1 MAPSRRSGWAL
12 TSARR
17 VVPSA
22 TAISSVIAEA
32 VSPRSARYDGSCSAG
47 SGVPSTSQMR
57 RRMMRSAGCS
67 PAGMS
72 PRRLRPWPFVYS
84 RAPSAP
90 MMKMPSLIRS
100 TRVRS
105 SAACSVASRSSWRA
119 PVTSWKTETLP
130 VSRPSASRSG
140 TVLTR
145 KMAGRPSS
153 SSVSSAPITAS
164 PCASARR
171 IGCSA
176 GANRPPSGVRAG
188 SRSRRSLTG
197 WPTSRA
203 AQDEVPVGDQPVG
216 EEGQRHRAAVGDV
229 DGDVGEALARP
240 EQRHRRRAVLRSR
253 EEDGRAD
260 GGDQHLIERAA
271 EHADELTEKSE
282 DHVPRFVEDEVDQVQ
297 EVQDRARRHRDAV
310 GEDEDREETER
321 HEPDEPTDDFSGHGT
336 PFIRRYDTRDVSAT
350 RAGSSTAR
358 NPAIPRGRRLGIALA
373 SSARAVAKQI
383 LVVDD
388 QPYLR
393 DVEVLI
399 LKGAGYAATA
409 LGTASDAL
417 ARLADIRPDLILL
430 DLSMPGMSGRQ
441 FIKRL
446 RAHDEWQGLPVIL
459 SSGFLAED
467 ADAALEPGVELL
479 PKPFSDT
486 ALLNRVR
493 LLIGPA

>member
-1 MAPSRRSGWAL
+1 M
-12 TSARR
+12 
-17 VVPSA
+17 
-22 TAISSVIAEA
+22 
-32 VSPRSARYDGSCSAG
+32 
-47 SGVPSTSQMR
+47 
-57 RRMMRSAGCS
+57 
-67 PAGMS
+67 
-72 PRRLRPWPFVYS
+72 
-84 RAPSAP
+84 
-90 MMKMPSLIRS
+90 
-100 TRVRS
+100 
-105 SAACSVASRSSWRA
+105 
-119 PVTSWKTETLP
+119 
-130 VSRPSASRSG
+130 
-140 TVLTR
+140 
-145 KMAGRPSS
+145 
-153 SSVSSAPITAS
+153 
-164 PCASARR
+164 
-171 IGCSA
+171 
-176 GANRPPSGVRAG
+176 
-188 SRSRRSLTG
+188 
-197 WPTSRA
+197 
-203 AQDEVPVGDQPVG
+203 DQPVG

-253 EEDGRAD
+253 EENGRAD

-282 DHVPRFVEDEVDQVQ
+282 DHVPGFVEDEVDQVQ
-297 EVQDRARRHRDAV
+297 EVRDRARRHRDAV
-310 GEDEDREETER
+310 GEDEGREETER

-336 PFIRRYDTRDVSAT
+336 PCIRRYDTRDVSAT

-358 NPAIPRGRRLGIALA
+358 NPAIPRERRLGIALA
-373 SSARAVAKQI
+373 SARAVAKQI

-399 LKGAGYAATA
+399 LKAAGYAATA